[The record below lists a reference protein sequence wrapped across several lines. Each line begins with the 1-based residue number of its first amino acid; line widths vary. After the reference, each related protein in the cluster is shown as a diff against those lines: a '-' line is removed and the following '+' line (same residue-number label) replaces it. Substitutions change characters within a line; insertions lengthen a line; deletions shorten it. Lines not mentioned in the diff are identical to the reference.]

1 MVEMI
6 PNYIDQENPRLNGER
21 QVFNMLRNSK
31 YDGIALHSLW
41 QKNQTHKL
49 MGEVDFLL
57 ITPNGLLCIEVKGG
71 YNIYRKDGVWYS
83 VDRNNSEHKIKNPF
97 KQAQECMYALKK
109 QLKDT
114 KFKNALVGLAVA
126 FPECYFTG
134 QGNDLLTEVLFDA
147 SEDNFDAYIKRVYE
161 YWFMRYKETNNFT
174 CRNLNENDIKD
185 LKKILR
191 GNFAVIPAMG
201 KELENISNEIIR
213 LTEEQ
218 YEHLNNTTEDND
230 RVMIKGVAG
239 TGKSIL
245 AIEKAK
251 QLMSRGLKTAYICF
265 NRNMGNLAELSIGE
279 IPQGSFV
286 GTIHR
291 LLLNE
296 NSNINVEDSLSD
308 ICSDFIKNANIKEKF
323 DALIIDEAQDLMNY
337 NIIDAL
343 SLFLKGGL
351 ENGKWIILF
360 DPNQNIFQPM
370 ESFDETFKFLKEFC
384 RPAIVSLNVNCRNTK
399 QIAEKVSKITK
410 VESAQYKNINGA
422 EVVLKTFESNNDCI
436 SELRK
441 QIQSLLTGGVKAN
454 NIVILS
460 KYKKENSILKD
471 ISSLCGFLIKEMN
484 NISYENKNML
494 KYYTVQSFKG
504 LESDIVF
511 YIDIDGFERARD
523 RMINYVAL
531 SRAKS
536 FLYVFFNK
544 SLNKEFFEFIFNN
557 N

>member
-1 MVEMI
+1 MI

-31 YDGIALHSLW
+31 YEGIALHSLW
-41 QKNQTHKL
+41 QKNQKHKL

-57 ITPNGLLCIEVKGG
+57 ITPKGLLCIEVKGG
-71 YNIYRKDGVWYS
+71 YNIYRKDGIWYS
-83 VDRNNSEHKIKNPF
+83 VDRNDSEHKIKNPF
-97 KQAQECMYALKK
+97 KQAQECMYALKN

-114 KFKNALVGLAVA
+114 KFKNALVGMAVA

-147 SEDNFDAYIKRVYE
+147 SKDNFDVYIKQVYE

-174 CRNLNENDIKD
+174 CKDLSENDIKD

-218 YEHLNNTTEDND
+218 YEHLNTTTEDND

-251 QLMSRGLKTAYICF
+251 QLMTRGLKTAYICF
-265 NRNMGNLAELSIGE
+265 NRNMGKLAELSVGE
-279 IPQGSFV
+279 VPEGSFV
-286 GTIHR
+286 GTLHR

-296 NSNINVEDSLSD
+296 YLNINVEDNLSD
-308 ICSDFIKNANIKEKF
+308 ICSDFIKNVNISEKF
-323 DALIIDEAQDLMNY
+323 DALIIDEAQDLMDY
-337 NIIDAL
+337 NIIEAL

-351 ENGKWIILF
+351 ENGRWLILF

-370 ESFDETFKFLKEFC
+370 TSFDETYKFLKEFC
-384 RPAIVSLNVNCRNTK
+384 RPAVVSLNVNCRNTK
-399 QIAEKVSKITK
+399 QIAEKVSIMTK

-422 EVVLKTFESNNDCI
+422 EVILKTFESNRDCI

-441 QIQSLLTGGVKAN
+441 QIQSLLTGGVNAN
-454 NIVILS
+454 DIVILS
-460 KYKKENSILKD
+460 KYKKENSLLKD
-471 ISSLCGFLIKEMN
+471 ENTLCNLPIKEMD
-484 NISYENKNML
+484 NISYENKNVL
-494 KYYTVQSFKG
+494 KYCTVQSFKG
-504 LESDIVF
+504 LESNIVF
-511 YIDIDGFERARD
+511 YIDIDGFSD
-523 RMINYVAL
+523 TKNRMINYVAL

-544 SLNKEFFEFIFNN
+544 SLNDELFSMLF
-557 N
+557 

>member
-1 MVEMI
+1 MVVMI

-31 YDGIALHSLW
+31 YEGIALHSLW
-41 QKNQTHKL
+41 QKNQIHKL

-57 ITPNGLLCIEVKGG
+57 ITPKGLLCIEVKGG
-71 YNIYRKDGVWYS
+71 YNIYRKDGIWYS
-83 VDRNNSEHKIKNPF
+83 VDRNDSEHKIKNPF
-97 KQAQECMYALKK
+97 KQAQECMYALKN

-114 KFKNALVGLAVA
+114 KFKNALVGMAVA

-147 SEDNFDAYIKRVYE
+147 SKDNFDAYIKRVYE
-161 YWFMRYKETNNFT
+161 YWFMRYKETNNFS
-174 CRNLNENDIKD
+174 CKDLSENDIKD

-218 YEHLNNTTEDND
+218 YEHLNTTTEDND

-251 QLMSRGLKTAYICF
+251 QLMTRGLKTAYICF
-265 NRNMGNLAELSIGE
+265 NRNMGKLAELSVGE
-279 IPQGSFV
+279 VPEGSFV
-286 GTIHR
+286 GTLHR

-296 NSNINVEDSLSD
+296 YLNINMEDNLSD
-308 ICSDFIKNANIKEKF
+308 ICSDFIKNVNITEKF
-323 DALIIDEAQDLMNY
+323 NALIVDEAQDLMDY
-337 NIIDAL
+337 NIIEAL

-351 ENGKWIILF
+351 ENGKWLILF

-370 ESFDETFKFLKEFC
+370 ASFDETYKFLKEFC
-384 RPAIVSLNVNCRNTK
+384 RPAVVSLNVNCRNTK
-399 QIAEKVSKITK
+399 QIAEKVSIMTK

-422 EVVLKTFESNNDCI
+422 EVILKTFESNRDCI

-441 QIQSLLTGGVKAN
+441 QIQSLLTGGVNAN

-471 ISSLCGFLIKEMN
+471 ETTLCNLPIKEID
-484 NISYENKNML
+484 NISYENKNIL
-494 KYYTVQSFKG
+494 KYCTVQSFKG

-511 YIDIDGFERARD
+511 YIDIDGFSD
-523 RMINYVAL
+523 TKNRMINYVAL

-544 SLNKEFFEFIFNN
+544 SLNDELFSMLF
-557 N
+557 

>member
-1 MVEMI
+1 MI
-6 PNYIDQENPRLNGER
+6 PNYIVQENPRLNGER
-21 QVFNMLRNSK
+21 QVFNMLKNSK

-57 ITPNGLLCIEVKGG
+57 ITPKGLLCIEVKGG
-71 YNIYRKDGVWYS
+71 YNIYRKDGIWYS
-83 VDRNNSEHKIKNPF
+83 IDRNDSEHKIKNPF

-109 QLKDT
+109 QLKNT
-114 KFKNALVGLAVA
+114 KFKNALVGMAVA

-147 SEDNFDAYIKRVYE
+147 SKDNFDAYIKRVYE
-161 YWFMRYKETNNFT
+161 YWFMRYKETNNFI
-174 CRNLNENDIKD
+174 CKDLSENDIKD

-218 YEHLNNTTEDND
+218 YEHLNTTTEDND

-251 QLMSRGLKTAYICF
+251 QLMTRGLKTAYICF
-265 NRNMGNLAELSIGE
+265 NRNMGKLAELSVGE
-279 IPQGSFV
+279 VPEGSFV
-286 GTIHR
+286 GTLHR

-296 NSNINVEDSLSD
+296 YLNINVEDNLSD
-308 ICSDFIKNANIKEKF
+308 ICSDFIKNVNITKKF
-323 DALIIDEAQDLMNY
+323 DALIVDEAQDLMDY
-337 NIIDAL
+337 NIIETL

-351 ENGKWIILF
+351 ENGRWLILF

-370 ESFDETFKFLKEFC
+370 ASFDETYKFLKEFC
-384 RPAIVSLNVNCRNTK
+384 RPAVVSLNVNCRNTK
-399 QIAEKVSKITK
+399 QIAEKVSVMTK

-422 EVVLKTFESNNDCI
+422 EVVLKTFESNRECL

-441 QIQSLLTGGVKAN
+441 QLQSLLTGGVNAN

-460 KYKKENSILKD
+460 KYKKENSILKNE
-471 ISSLCGFLIKEMN
+471 STLCNLPIKEMN
-484 NISYENKNML
+484 NTSCANKNVI
-494 KYYTVQSFKG
+494 KYCTVQSFKG

-511 YIDIDGFERARD
+511 YIDIDGFSD
-523 RMINYVAL
+523 TKNRMINYVAL

-544 SLNKEFFEFIFNN
+544 SLNDELFSMLF
-557 N
+557 

>member
-1 MVEMI
+1 MVVMI

-31 YDGIALHSLW
+31 YEGIALHSLW
-41 QKNQTHKL
+41 QKNQKHKL

-57 ITPNGLLCIEVKGG
+57 ITPKGLLCIEVKGG
-71 YNIYRKDGVWYS
+71 YNIYRKDGIWYS
-83 VDRNNSEHKIKNPF
+83 VDRNDSEHKIKNPF
-97 KQAQECMYALKK
+97 KQAQECMYALKN

-114 KFKNALVGLAVA
+114 KFKNALVGMAVA

-147 SEDNFDAYIKRVYE
+147 SKDNFDVYIKQVYE

-174 CRNLNENDIKD
+174 CKDLSENDIKD

-218 YEHLNNTTEDND
+218 YEHLNTTTEDND

-251 QLMSRGLKTAYICF
+251 QLMTRGLKTAYICF
-265 NRNMGNLAELSIGE
+265 NRNMGKLAELSVGE
-279 IPQGSFV
+279 VPEGSFV
-286 GTIHR
+286 GTLHR

-296 NSNINVEDSLSD
+296 YLNINVEDNLSD
-308 ICSDFIKNANIKEKF
+308 ICSDFIKNVNISEKF
-323 DALIIDEAQDLMNY
+323 DALIIDEAQDLMDY
-337 NIIDAL
+337 NIIEAL

-351 ENGKWIILF
+351 ENGRWLILF

-370 ESFDETFKFLKEFC
+370 TSFDETYKFLKEFC
-384 RPAIVSLNVNCRNTK
+384 RPAVVSLNVNCRNTK
-399 QIAEKVSKITK
+399 QIAEKVSIMTK

-422 EVVLKTFESNNDCI
+422 EVILKTFESNRDCI

-441 QIQSLLTGGVKAN
+441 QIQSLLTGGVNAN
-454 NIVILS
+454 DIVILS
-460 KYKKENSILKD
+460 KYKKENSLLKD
-471 ISSLCGFLIKEMN
+471 ENTLCNLPIKEMD
-484 NISYENKNML
+484 NISYENKNVL
-494 KYYTVQSFKG
+494 KYCTVQSFKG
-504 LESDIVF
+504 LESNIVF
-511 YIDIDGFERARD
+511 YIDIDGFSD
-523 RMINYVAL
+523 TKNRMINYVAL

-544 SLNKEFFEFIFNN
+544 SLNDELFSMLF
-557 N
+557 

>member
-57 ITPNGLLCIEVKGG
+57 ITPKGLLCIEVKGG
-71 YNIYRKDGVWYS
+71 YNIYRKDGIWYS
-83 VDRNNSEHKIKNPF
+83 VDRNDFEHKIKNPF
-97 KQAQECMYALKK
+97 KQAQECMYALKN

-114 KFKNALVGLAVA
+114 KFKNALVGMAVA

-147 SEDNFDAYIKRVYE
+147 SEDNFDVYIKRVYE

-174 CRNLNENDIKD
+174 CRDLNENDIKD

-201 KELENISNEIIR
+201 KELENISNEIIS

-218 YEHLNNTTEDND
+218 YEHLNKTTEDND

-251 QLMSRGLKTAYICF
+251 QLMAQGFKTAYICF
-265 NRNMGNLAELSIGE
+265 NRNMGKLAELSIGD
-279 IPQGSFV
+279 IPEGSFV
-286 GTIHR
+286 GTLHR
-291 LLLNE
+291 LLLNQ
-296 NSNINVEDSLSD
+296 NLNINVENSLSN
-308 ICSDFIKNANIKEKF
+308 ICSDFIKNANITEKF
-323 DALIIDEAQDLMNY
+323 DALIIDEAQDLMDY
-337 NIIDAL
+337 NIIETL

-370 ESFDETFKFLKEFC
+370 ASFDETFKFLKEFC

-399 QIAEKVSKITK
+399 QIAEKVSTMTK

-422 EVVLKTFESNNDCI
+422 EVVLKTFESNRECI

-441 QIQSLLTGGVKAN
+441 QLQSLLTGGVNAN

-471 ISSLCGFLIKEMN
+471 ESTLCNLPIKEMD
-484 NISYENKNML
+484 NISYANKNVI
-494 KYYTVQSFKG
+494 KYCTVQSYKG

-511 YIDIDGFERARD
+511 YIDIDGFSD
-523 RMINYVAL
+523 TKNRMINYVAL

-536 FLYVFFNK
+536 FLYIFFNK
-544 SLNKEFFEFIFNN
+544 SLNDELFSMLF
-557 N
+557 

>member
-1 MVEMI
+1 M
-6 PNYIDQENPRLNGER
+6 
-21 QVFNMLRNSK
+21 
-31 YDGIALHSLW
+31 
-41 QKNQTHKL
+41 
-49 MGEVDFLL
+49 
-57 ITPNGLLCIEVKGG
+57 
-71 YNIYRKDGVWYS
+71 
-83 VDRNNSEHKIKNPF
+83 
-97 KQAQECMYALKK
+97 
-109 QLKDT
+109 
-114 KFKNALVGLAVA
+114 
-126 FPECYFTG
+126 
-134 QGNDLLTEVLFDA
+134 FDA
-147 SEDNFDAYIKRVYE
+147 SEDNFDVYIKRVYE

-174 CRNLNENDIKD
+174 CRDLNENDIKD

-251 QLMSRGLKTAYICF
+251 QLMTRGLKTAYICF
-265 NRNMGNLAELSIGE
+265 NRNMGKLAELSIGD
-279 IPQGSFV
+279 IPEGSFV
-286 GTIHR
+286 GTLHR
-291 LLLNE
+291 LLLNQ
-296 NSNINVEDSLSD
+296 NLNINVEDSLSD
-308 ICSDFIKNANIKEKF
+308 ICSDFIKNANITEKF
-323 DALIIDEAQDLMNY
+323 DALIIDEAQDLMDY
-337 NIIDAL
+337 NIIETL

-370 ESFDETFKFLKEFC
+370 ASFDETFKFLKEFC

-399 QIAEKVSKITK
+399 QIAEKVSIMTK

-422 EVVLKTFESNNDCI
+422 EVVLKTFESNRECI

-441 QIQSLLTGGVKAN
+441 QLQSLLTGGVNAN

-471 ISSLCGFLIKEMN
+471 ESTLCNLPIKEID
-484 NISYENKNML
+484 NISYANKNII
-494 KYYTVQSFKG
+494 KYCTVQSFKG

-511 YIDIDGFERARD
+511 YIDIDGFSD
-523 RMINYVAL
+523 TKNRMINYVAL

-544 SLNKEFFEFIFNN
+544 SLNDELFSILF
-557 N
+557 